1 MPDPIGAP
9 RYSYEQLRRRADDF
23 LRTHN
28 PRGTIP
34 VPIEEIIEFN
44 FGIDI
49 VPMPGLH
56 TAFEVDGFIS
66 SDLRTIT
73 VDQFVYE
80 SRPGRYRFTLA
91 HELAHAILH
100 RRFFAQARFSKVSE
114 WKRFVSDLDEETHG
128 WLEWQAYA
136 FAGLNLVPGLPLKQ
150 RLDQACRVAVR
161 KGLSP
166 AQAGDVARL
175 YIVSWLAKQFGVSSQ
190 VIEKRLDK
198 DRLWAAPS

>member
-1 MPDPIGAP
+1 MT
-9 RYSYEQLRRRADDF
+9 F
-23 LRTHN
+23 C
-28 PRGTIP
+28 
-34 VPIEEIIEFN
+34 
-44 FGIDI
+44 
-49 VPMPGLH
+49 
-56 TAFEVDGFIS
+56 
-66 SDLRTIT
+66 
-73 VDQFVYE
+73 
-80 SRPGRYRFTLA
+80 
-91 HELAHAILH
+91 H